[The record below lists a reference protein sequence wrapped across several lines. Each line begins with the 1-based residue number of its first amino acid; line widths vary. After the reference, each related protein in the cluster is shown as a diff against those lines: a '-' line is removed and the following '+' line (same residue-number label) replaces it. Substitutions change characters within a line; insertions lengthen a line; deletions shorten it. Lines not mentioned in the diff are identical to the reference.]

1 MGALAFGVLVGAI
14 VALAVCA
21 PLFASW
27 PTRLRC
33 LLVAQTMDPFG
44 GLPLGWGT
52 VMCEVTVVEVNLKR
66 DWVEVTLAEGWG
78 GSQTRQRRL
87 IVHSTAPGLV
97 ANLEGWC
104 AVRLPLL
111 LTCDERGEAQ
121 LAGPGATLTG
131 FREPMQQEHRGTK
144 NL

>member
-14 VALAVCA
+14 VALAVSA

-27 PTRLRC
+27 PTRLRY

-44 GLPLGWGT
+44 GLPLWRGA
-52 VMCEVTVVEVNLKR
+52 VMCEVAVVEVSLHR
-66 DWVEVTLAEGWG
+66 DWVEVTLAEGRG

-97 ANLEGWC
+97 AHLEGWC
-104 AVRLPLL
+104 AIRLPLL
-111 LTCDERGEAQ
+111 LTCDECGEAQ

-131 FREPMQQEHRGTK
+131 FREPIQQEHRGRK
-144 NL
+144 NV